1 MDIPFEYECSK
12 CKTVLEIKLSEIK
25 TKRSHKCHS
34 CGFVHNIAPDDI
46 DKAINEIKK
55 FEENLKNPE

>member
-1 MDIPFEYECSK
+1 MDIPFEFECSK
-12 CKTVLEIKLSEIK
+12 CKTALEIKLSEIK

-46 DKAINEIKK
+46 DKAINEIIK
-55 FEENLKNPE
+55 FEENLKKPE